1 MRTRIPS
8 SYTKRLEQLE
18 RERKTQSLRPVA
30 MFPRLVY
37 DVDEWGELAS
47 QMQGILKD
55 NIKMDTPPDYGSLPK
70 LELVASR

>member
-8 SYTKRLEQLE
+8 SYTKRIEQLE

-30 MFPRLVY
+30 MFPRLVS
-37 DVDEWGELAS
+37 VDEWGELAS

-55 NIKMDTPPDYGSLPK
+55 NVKKETAPDYGKLPK
-70 LELVASR
+70 LELVAF

>member
-8 SYTKRLEQLE
+8 SYTKRIDQLE
-18 RERKTQSLRPVA
+18 RERKTQTLRPVA
-30 MFPRLVY
+30 MFPRLVS
-37 DVDEWGELAS
+37 VDEWGELAS

-55 NIKMDTPPDYGSLPK
+55 NIKLDTPPDYGSLPK